1 MVYLLDTSIVI
12 DVLNRKR
19 GRPELVQQLLFG
31 GGTLASCPITIAE
44 VHAGMR
50 PGEERRTER
59 FLRSLTFFPITFEIS
74 SMAGDLIASWRLQGR
89 TFALPDMAVAAVA
102 LSNDLVLVTG
112 NIQDFPMAELK
123 RLPA

>member
-1 MVYLLDTSIVI
+1 VVYLLDTSIVI

>member
-89 TFALPDMAVAAVA
+89 TFALPDMAIAAVA

>member
-44 VHAGMR
+44 VRAGMR

-102 LSNDLVLVTG
+102 LSHDLVLVTG

>member
-1 MVYLLDTSIVI
+1 VVYLLDTSIVI

-89 TFALPDMAVAAVA
+89 TFALPDMAIAAVA

>member
-89 TFALPDMAVAAVA
+89 RFALPDMAVAAVA

>member
-1 MVYLLDTSIVI
+1 VVYLLDTSIVI

-89 TFALPDMAVAAVA
+89 RFALPDMAVAAVA

>member
-44 VHAGMR
+44 VRAGMR

-89 TFALPDMAVAAVA
+89 TFALPDMAIAAVA